1 MHPTLYRPVSDVL
14 YDKLSKIEF
23 LFCDVDGVLSDGSVY
38 LTNGGDEIKA
48 FNAKDGYGLVALG
61 KSGVL
66 VGIITGRSSSL
77 LERRAGELGI
87 SCLSQGVR
95 DKIPEMEKMLREH
108 GVSPEASAYI
118 GDDVPDIPVMNKAAV
133 AFCPGDG
140 HPLAQAAADYVCLR
154 NGGAGAVR
162 EVCDL
167 ILQARG
173 SLLVPGAASV

>member
-14 YDKLSKIEF
+14 YDKFSKIRF

-38 LTNGGDEIKA
+38 LTNSGDEIKA
-48 FNAKDGYGLVALG
+48 FNAKDGYGLVALR
-61 KSGVL
+61 KSGVI
-66 VGIITGRSSSL
+66 VGIITGRNSSL

-87 SCLSQGVR
+87 SCLAQGVK
-95 DKIPEMEKMLREH
+95 DKIPEMEKMLKEQ
-108 GVSPEASAYI
+108 GLSSESAAYI
-118 GDDVPDIPVMNKAAV
+118 GDDVPDIPVMNRVAV

-140 HPLAQAAADYVCLR
+140 HPLAQASADYVCLR

-173 SLLVPGAASV
+173 CLVVPGAASV